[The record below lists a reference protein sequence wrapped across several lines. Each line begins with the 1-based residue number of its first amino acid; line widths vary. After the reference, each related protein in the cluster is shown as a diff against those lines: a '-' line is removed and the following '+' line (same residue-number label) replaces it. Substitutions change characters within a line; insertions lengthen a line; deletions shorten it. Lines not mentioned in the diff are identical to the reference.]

1 MEIFSHV
8 WHVRRGHA
16 RELRGQGRRRRRGS
30 ACAKG
35 EALVKSLMVD
45 IAARSKRILSVPT
58 MKLNGKTAR
67 NDPESAKEIKAALC
81 EAGAEAARARA
92 ARAAGPAAPRAMTP
106 RPPAPLRGSGE
117 GRDAGDV
124 RRVRGALDVRE
135 GAGGR
140 VRGPRERTDARA
152 SAAKRARGLG
162 RTRVIQRRFNAGL
175 GVRGGER
182 GGLEARE
189 RAARRE
195 AEERAEHGRAGPGLG
210 LPWPLPTYDAP
221 DAPAATRGDD
231 GSLELDARAALAERA
246 RAARD
251 RREGTRA
258 SLTLPEDSPS
268 LLKGVIPGLVLYPAR
283 LCALLARTATCAAEP
298 RAGVRRPGRA
308 ATAAKLAELGE
319 AGLVAH
325 AERRDWA
332 LREFPTGTRA
342 SEAESEAAVDAAL
355 AYLRSRPK
363 GPGVH
368 VDSAEAYRNE
378 AAIGRAIAKDPATAS
393 RLFLASKISDE
404 KSLGYEGARRRVQE
418 TLRNF
423 GVDRVDLYYLHSPFG
438 FNRGEKTRVADAWR
452 ALVELRD
459 AGTIGALGLSNFN
472 ARDLRQFANDADL
485 GGLRMPDVVQN
496 KFDPYRRGDQSPAER
511 DDVVGLCATLGVAV
525 VAYSQLS
532 GWPFGVGA
540 LADPLLAQIAA
551 ANGASVA
558 SVVSKWVLDAGH
570 AAIPRSS
577 NASHV
582 RANLAVL
589 DAWPAPLAPA
599 ERAAIDGLNH
609 LVAFRENVAA
619 GPDALGVK
627 AASKPG
633 RAEL

>member
-1 MEIFSHV
+1 MAAPMRSRRSSRRGLLALLGVSIVFAADVTQEQCEKWAASGECEKNSKFMLVTCREACASNHRRSPDYAAAYHCELWAGEGECAANV
-8 WHVRRGHA
+8 PFMNRECARACGDRWLWVPEVRR
-16 RELRGQGRRRRRGS
+16 
-30 ACAKG
+30 
-35 EALVKSLMVD
+35 
-45 IAARSKRILSVPT
+45 
-58 MKLNGKTAR
+58 
-67 NDPESAKEIKAALC
+67 
-81 EAGAEAARARA
+81 
-92 ARAAGPAAPRAMTP
+92 
-106 RPPAPLRGSGE
+106 
-117 GRDAGDV
+117 
-124 RRVRGALDVRE
+124 
-135 GAGGR
+135 
-140 VRGPRERTDARA
+140 
-152 SAAKRARGLG
+152 
-162 RTRVIQRRFNAGL
+162 
-175 GVRGGER
+175 
-182 GGLEARE
+182 
-189 RAARRE
+189 
-195 AEERAEHGRAGPGLG
+195 GLG

-231 GSLELDARAALAERA
+231 GSLELDARAALASAATPA
-246 RAARD
+246 RSAALDDAALSFPPVAAAAAGAGAAAPEKALAPSR
-251 RREGTRA
+251 T
-258 SLTLPEDSPS
+258 TLPT
-268 LLKGVIPGLVLYPAR
+268 LGVG
-283 LCALLARTATCAAEP
+283 TCW
-298 RAGVRRPGRA
+298 
-308 ATAAKLAELGE
+308 L
-319 AGLVAH
+319 
-325 AERRDWA
+325 
-332 LREFPTGTRA
+332 

-459 AGTIGALGLSNFN
+459 GHDRALGLSNFN
-472 ARDLRQFANDADL
+472 ATCASSPTTRTS
-485 GGLRMPDVVQN
+485 GLRMPDVVQN
-496 KFDPYRRGDQSPAER
+496 KFDPTAAATRARGATTSSASARRRRRRRLLAA
-511 DDVVGLCATLGVAV
+511 L
-525 VAYSQLS
+525 

-540 LADPLLAQIAA
+540 LADPPRADCRGERRERRLRRLEV
-551 ANGASVA
+551 GPRR
-558 SVVSKWVLDAGH
+558 H

>member
-1 MEIFSHV
+1 MGASLRPCSSSLLALLGVSIVFAADVTQEQCEKWAASGECEKNCKFMLITCREACASNHRQSPDYAAAYHCELWAGEGECAANLPFMNRECARACGDQWLWV
-8 WHVRRGHA
+8 PEVRRG
-16 RELRGQGRRRRRGS
+16 
-30 ACAKG
+30 
-35 EALVKSLMVD
+35 
-45 IAARSKRILSVPT
+45 
-58 MKLNGKTAR
+58 
-67 NDPESAKEIKAALC
+67 
-81 EAGAEAARARA
+81 
-92 ARAAGPAAPRAMTP
+92 
-106 RPPAPLRGSGE
+106 
-117 GRDAGDV
+117 
-124 RRVRGALDVRE
+124 
-135 GAGGR
+135 
-140 VRGPRERTDARA
+140 
-152 SAAKRARGLG
+152 
-162 RTRVIQRRFNAGL
+162 
-175 GVRGGER
+175 
-182 GGLEARE
+182 LE
-189 RAARRE
+189 
-195 AEERAEHGRAGPGLG
+195 

-231 GSLELDARAALAERA
+231 GSLELDARAALAERVA
-246 RAARD
+246 TLGAIV
-251 RREGTRA
+251 REGKRPR

-268 LLKGVIPGLVLYPAR
+268 LLKGAIPGLVLYPAR

-298 RAGVRRPGRA
+298 CPASVAEAGDDCRELV
-308 ATAAKLAELGE
+308 ELGE

-332 LREFPTGTRA
+332 LREFPHWHARLVRASAALDDAALSFPPVVVAPAAGAGAAAPEKALAPSRTTLPTLGVGTCWL

-355 AYLRSRPK
+355 AYLRSRPT

-438 FNRGEKTRVADAWR
+438 FNRGEKKRVADAWR

-496 KFDPYRRGDQSPAER
+496 KFDPYRRGDQSPQSPAER
-511 DDVVGLCATLGVAV
+511 DDVVGLCATLGVTV

-558 SVVSKWVLDAGH
+558 SVVAKWVLDSGH

-577 NASHV
+577 NAGHV

>member
-1 MEIFSHV
+1 MRKWAASGECEKNSKFMLVTCREACASNHRRSPDYAAAYYCELWAGEGECAANV
-8 WHVRRGHA
+8 PFMNRECGDRWLWVPEVRR
-16 RELRGQGRRRRRGS
+16 
-30 ACAKG
+30 
-35 EALVKSLMVD
+35 
-45 IAARSKRILSVPT
+45 
-58 MKLNGKTAR
+58 
-67 NDPESAKEIKAALC
+67 
-81 EAGAEAARARA
+81 
-92 ARAAGPAAPRAMTP
+92 
-106 RPPAPLRGSGE
+106 
-117 GRDAGDV
+117 
-124 RRVRGALDVRE
+124 
-135 GAGGR
+135 
-140 VRGPRERTDARA
+140 
-152 SAAKRARGLG
+152 
-162 RTRVIQRRFNAGL
+162 
-175 GVRGGER
+175 
-182 GGLEARE
+182 
-189 RAARRE
+189 
-195 AEERAEHGRAGPGLG
+195 GLG

-231 GSLELDARAALAERA
+231 GSLELDARAARA
-246 RAARD
+246 RRDARRDRPRGDGAVAGAARGLAVAAQ
-251 RREGTRA
+251 RR
-258 SLTLPEDSPS
+258 D
-268 LLKGVIPGLVLYPAR
+268 PGLVLYPAR

-298 RAGVRRPGRA
+298 CPASAAAGGDCRELV
-308 ATAAKLAELGE
+308 ELGE

-342 SEAESEAAVDAAL
+342 SSARARPSTTRRCRSARRRRPPPGASAPRPKALAPSRTTLPTLGVGTCWLSEAESEAAVGGAGLPAV
-355 AYLRSRPK
+355 APK

-496 KFDPYRRGDQSPAER
+496 KFDPYRCGDQSPAER

-633 RAEL
+633 RAGDGERWSSRPGSFYYGHPSGKSSGPAPQIAPRGPPGQPRASQS